1 MRIELAGEFVFY
13 QAAEWANMESRNRV
27 ATELVD
33 EAIDF
38 ADELGIAIHHLDN
51 DAVVLDFG
59 VDARGGIEAG
69 LLLTEIATGGL
80 ATVQTRL
87 AGVAGASVPIVEL
100 TTDHPSLA
108 LQAAQLADWPFE
120 EWAGRGYGP
129 ANLFTDV
136 RRVETGYT
144 EEFDFAVLAI
154 EAAHLPDEGVAG
166 SVASTAGLGTS
177 GVFLPTASAASVA
190 GSVSILAE
198 AAGRAVSGLAEVG
211 YDLTSVISATGS
223 APMVPFGADGE
234 TARTRA
240 ETAIA
245 AAGRAHL
252 LVTEPLDGGQNI
264 EEQLGD
270 PDLPAALTI
279 DVVGGP
285 IHVYGEADES
295 ALTHFFD

>member
-1 MRIELAGEFVFY
+1 
-13 QAAEWANMESRNRV
+13 MESRNRV

-38 ADELGIAIHHLDN
+38 ADELGIVIHHLDN

-87 AGVAGASVPIVEL
+87 TDVAGAAVPTIEL

-108 LQAAQLADWPFE
+108 LHASQLADWPLE
-120 EWAGRGYGP
+120 GRDGRGYGP
-129 ANLFTDV
+129 ANLFTDA
-136 RRVETGYT
+136 RQAATGYV

-154 EAAHLPDEGVAG
+154 EADALPDERLTG
-166 SVASTAGLGTS
+166 SVASSAGVGTS

-198 AAGRAVSGLAEVG
+198 AAGRVLSALDDLD
-211 YDLTSVISATGS
+211 YDLSSVIATTGS
-223 APMVPFGADGE
+223 APMMPIAGDGK
-234 TARTRA
+234 TARDRA
-240 ETAIA
+240 DLAIA
-245 AAGRAHL
+245 KAGRAHL
-252 LVTEPLDGGQNI
+252 VLAEPLDDNQAL
-264 EEQLGD
+264 EERIGD
-270 PDLPAALTI
+270 PDLPAAVTI
-279 DVVGGP
+279 DVMDGP
-285 IHVYGEADES
+285 THAFGEPDES
-295 ALTHFFD
+295 TLADFFD

>member
-1 MRIELAGEFVFY
+1 
-13 QAAEWANMESRNRV
+13 MESRNRV

-87 AGVAGASVPIVEL
+87 SEVAGASVPIIEL
-100 TTDHPSLA
+100 TTDHPSLG
-108 LQAAQLADWPFE
+108 LQAAQRADWLFE
-120 EWAGRGYGP
+120 EWDGRGYGP
-129 ANLFTDV
+129 ANLFRNTDV
-136 RRVETGYT
+136 ETEYT

-154 EAAHLPDEGVAG
+154 EADHLPDADVAG
-166 SVASTAGLGTS
+166 SVASAAGVATS

-190 GSVSILAE
+190 GSVSVLAE

-211 YDLTSVISATGS
+211 YDLTSVVTATGS
-223 APMVPFGADGE
+223 APMVPIGADGE
-234 TARTRA
+234 TARSRA
-240 ETAIA
+240 EKAIST
-245 AAGRAHL
+245 AGRAHL
-252 LVTEPLDGGQNI
+252 LVTEPLDIGPSI

-270 PDLPAALTI
+270 PHLPAALTI
-279 DVVGGP
+279 DVVGGAT
-285 IHVYGEADES
+285 HVHGETDES
-295 ALTHFFD
+295 ALAHFFD